1 MTLPIWLIVSV
12 NLFCLCD
19 GSLKQLLSAS
29 PSLQTE
35 IMKIERLDCQG
46 HLARPNQKW
55 SLFTLHGVRM
65 CCVVEDLSLK
75 LCVCCICVS
84 MCRYVRASGI
94 LFYHF
99 WP

>member
-65 CCVVEDLSLK
+65 CCGGSFFKVVCVLH
-75 LCVCCICVS
+75 LCE
-84 MCRYVRASGI
+84 YV
-94 LFYHF
+94 
-99 WP
+99 